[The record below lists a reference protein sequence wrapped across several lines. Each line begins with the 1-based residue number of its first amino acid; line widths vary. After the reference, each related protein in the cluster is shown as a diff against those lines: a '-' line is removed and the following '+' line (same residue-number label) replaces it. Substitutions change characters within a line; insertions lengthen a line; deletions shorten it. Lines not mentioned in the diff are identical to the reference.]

1 MQEIRTWRDLLGQI
15 ASEPKEKQRII
26 EELGISSITLTRWI
40 QGDSIPRLQNLRH
53 LLGILPR
60 HRLHFQEL
68 FKQEQV
74 YEELANPST
83 EEGPRDIPPEF
94 YARVFAARATTV
106 ENLRF
111 WSSCN
116 LILQQ
121 AIGQLDPERLGMAI
135 WIVRCM
141 DPSGPNEKV
150 RSLRET
156 TGIGTPPW
164 QSNLES
170 QA

>member
-1 MQEIRTWRDLLGQI
+1 MQELHTWRDLLAQLV
-15 ASEPKEKQRII
+15 SEPKEKQRVI

-40 QGDSIPRLQNLRH
+40 QGDSVPRLQNLRH
-53 LLGILPR
+53 LLTILPR
-60 HRLHFQEL
+60 HRLQFQEL
-68 FKQEQV
+68 FKQEGV

-83 EEGPRDIPPEF
+83 EEGPKEIPPEL

-121 AIGQLDPERLGMAI
+121 AISQLDPERLGMAI
-135 WIVRCM
+135 WIARCM
-141 DPSGPNEKV
+141 SPSGPYEKV

-156 TGIGTPPW
+156 TGIGTPP
-164 QSNLES
+164 
-170 QA
+170 